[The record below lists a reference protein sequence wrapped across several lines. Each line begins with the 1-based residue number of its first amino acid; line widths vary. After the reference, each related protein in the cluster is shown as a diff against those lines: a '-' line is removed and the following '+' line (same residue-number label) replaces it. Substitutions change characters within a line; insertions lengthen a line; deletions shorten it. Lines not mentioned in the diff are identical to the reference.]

1 MSLLDY
7 VETKQFL
14 EEIAIQRGQYCYDYA
29 KELEQKLAVCVRAL
43 KEISLN
49 QCTAMAWDM
58 TKAPTIGTSVCS
70 HHIAKQALSEIGE
83 K

>member
-1 MSLLDY
+1 MSGISEENILAVVAALD
-7 VETKQFL
+7 ES
-14 EEIAIQRGQYCYDYA
+14 ER
-29 KELEQKLAVCVRAL
+29 KLAVCVRAL

-70 HHIAKQALSEIGE
+70 HHLAKQALSEIGE